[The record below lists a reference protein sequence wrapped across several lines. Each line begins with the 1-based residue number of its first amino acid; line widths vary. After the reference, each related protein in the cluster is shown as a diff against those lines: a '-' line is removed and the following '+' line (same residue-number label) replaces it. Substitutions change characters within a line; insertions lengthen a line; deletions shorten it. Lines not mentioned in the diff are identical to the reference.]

1 MSYSLG
7 VDLGAT
13 TCSVAVR
20 RGPDIEPCAIG
31 ETETTMP
38 AVALP
43 RADGS
48 MLVGEA
54 ADQRSRYEPT
64 LAAREVSARL
74 EEPGPIVLDGQT
86 ADPLSLTE
94 ALIGTA
100 ISRASA
106 AGEWPGHLVLTHPL
120 RLGAPIEELLEQ
132 AASRVTTSEVMLV
145 PEPIAAMAKLAHD
158 VELAVGTTAAVIDFG
173 GSSFDVTLVRRTET
187 GFDLIGEPASL
198 PEFGG
203 FDVDNAVL
211 AHVEDMLGHDV
222 TARVDIADHDGMYAL
237 RRLRAA
243 CRRAKEE
250 LSSVHETVINVNLPD
265 IQTQVSIARDDLERG
280 IGSTL
285 AEAVDLVLAVVADA
299 GLTLSDLH
307 VALVVGGSSRIPLL
321 SQLITERIGLPIVAD
336 PLPELTV
343 SLGAALFADEDPP
356 DASPAVPAPL
366 ASPEPLMPPEPLASP
381 APLMPPA
388 PVVPPDPEPV
398 TVPPAPVLE
407 PQVDPEFWGIEA
419 PPPAEPVSD
428 QPWADTRT
436 SVFDDGQLGAGAG
449 AVAGASAMAGADP
462 LLPSGYMP
470 PVENGPADPYLDY
483 GVEPEGIGH
492 PSDGADD
499 AFRQL
504 TTSDTDPFGTRSG
517 SGALSG
523 MAGRRGD
530 QHDFDDEDRYD
541 EPLEKKSRGFGDSTD
556 PRLIVGAIG
565 AGLAIVLLGGF
576 ALAAG
581 TGGGGNDDPAIA
593 VTDPLSTVGTTTTLS
608 TSTTVEATTTS
619 EPPTTSRPATTRP
632 RTTTT
637 RARTTTTPP
646 TEPPTTTPPP
656 TEPPTTTP
664 PTTAPCATT
673 TTTNPPGPPGPPCP

>member
-1 MSYSLG
+1 MHRLLRFNVEARAGVVGDNMSYSLG

-74 EEPGPIVLDGQT
+74 EEPGPIVLDSQT
-86 ADPLSLTE
+86 ADPLALTE
-94 ALIGTA
+94 ALIGTV

-106 AGEWPGHLVLTHPL
+106 PGEWPGHLVLTHPL
-120 RLGAPIEELLEQ
+120 RLGTQVEELLEQ

-158 VELAVGTTAAVIDFG
+158 MELALGTTAVVIDFG

-187 GFDLIGEPASL
+187 GFDLIGEPSSL

-211 AHVEDMLGHDV
+211 AHVEDTLGLDL
-222 TARVDIADHDGMYAL
+222 TTRVEIADHEGMFAL
-237 RRLRAA
+237 RRLRSA

-250 LSSVHETVINVNLPD
+250 LSSVHETTIDVDLPD
-265 IQTQVSIARDDLERG
+265 IQTQVAIARDDLERG
-280 IGSTL
+280 IGSAL
-285 AEAVDLVLAVVADA
+285 AEAVDLVPAVVDDA
-299 GLTLSDLH
+299 GLALDDVH

-321 SQLITERIGLPIVAD
+321 SHLITERTGLPIVAD

-356 DASPAVPAPL
+356 EAGPAVPVPL
-366 ASPEPLMPPEPLASP
+366 APPIPEPDA
-381 APLMPPA
+381 
-388 PVVPPDPEPV
+388 
-398 TVPPAPVLE
+398 VPPAPILE
-407 PQVDPEFWGIEA
+407 PQPDPGFWGPEA
-419 PPPAEPVSD
+419 PQPTGVSSD
-428 QPWADTRT
+428 QPWADART
-436 SVFDDGQLGAGAG
+436 SVFDDVQQGAGAG
-449 AVAGASAMAGADP
+449 AGAALEGLP
-462 LLPSGYMP
+462 LGYMP
-470 PVENGPADPYLDY
+470 PVEDGPGDPFVEH
-483 GVEPEGIGH
+483 GVGH
-492 PSDGADD
+492 QPDGADEV
-499 AFRQL
+499 FRQL
-504 TTSDTDPFGTRSG
+504 TTSDTDPFGARSG
-517 SGALSG
+517 SGSLSG
-523 MAGRRGD
+523 MAGRRGEA
-530 QHDFDDEDRYD
+530 HPDDDYDELLD
-541 EPLEKKSRGFGDSTD
+541 EPLEKEKRRFGDSTD
-556 PRLIVGAIG
+556 PRIIVGAIG

-581 TGGGGNDDPAIA
+581 TGGGGNEDPAIA
-593 VTDPLSTVGTTTTLS
+593 INDPLSTVATTTTLS
-608 TSTTVEATTTS
+608 TTASTEAPTSETPSTSQSRATTT
-619 EPPTTSRPATTRP
+619 ARP

-637 RARTTTTPP
+637 RPRPTTTPSTAPPTTEPPPTTQPPTTTLPTTTTTECPPPPRPPSTTTTTPL
-646 TEPPTTTPPP
+646 
-656 TEPPTTTP
+656 
-664 PTTAPCATT
+664 
-673 TTTNPPGPPGPPCP
+673 CP

>member
-106 AGEWPGHLVLTHPL
+106 SGEWPGHLVLTHPL

-173 GSSFDVTLVRRTET
+173 GSSFDMTLVRRTET

-265 IQTQVSIARDDLERG
+265 IQTRVSIARDDLERG

-299 GLTLSDLH
+299 GLTLSDVH

-381 APLMPPA
+381 TPLMPPA

-398 TVPPAPVLE
+398 TVPPRRYSSRKSTRSSGASKHPR
-407 PQVDPEFWGIEA
+407 
-419 PPPAEPVSD
+419 PPSRSPTSHGPTPARRCSTTAS
-428 QPWADTRT
+428 WA
-436 SVFDDGQLGAGAG
+436 AGAG

-470 PVENGPADPYLDY
+470 PVENGPADPHLDY

-541 EPLEKKSRGFGDSTD
+541 EPLEKKSPRDFGDSTD

-593 VTDPLSTVGTTTTLS
+593 VTDPLSTVATTTTLS
-608 TSTTVEATTTS
+608 TSTTVEATTTLGAAHHQ
-619 EPPTTSRPATTRP
+619 PARHDPAPDHDHPAHDDAVDRATYDHAVADHHP
-632 RTTTT
+632 TTTT
-637 RARTTTTPP
+637 
-646 TEPPTTTPPP
+646 E
-656 TEPPTTTP
+656 
-664 PTTAPCATT
+664 ATT
-673 TTTNPPGPPGPPCP
+673 TTTTTTARPPQP

>member
-1 MSYSLG
+1 LLRFNVEARAGVGDKMSYSLG

-64 LAAREVSARL
+64 LAAREVTARL
-74 EEPGPIVLDGQT
+74 EEPGPIVLDSQT
-86 ADPLSLTE
+86 ADPLALTE
-94 ALIGTA
+94 ALIGTV

-106 AGEWPGHLVLTHPL
+106 PGEWPGHLVLTHPL
-120 RLGAPIEELLEQ
+120 RLGTRVEELLEQ

-158 VELAVGTTAAVIDFG
+158 VDLALGTTAVVLDFG

-211 AHVEDMLGHDV
+211 AHVEDMLGIDV
-222 TARVDIADHDGMYAL
+222 TTRVDIADHEGMFAL
-237 RRLRAA
+237 RRLRSA
-243 CRRAKEE
+243 CRTAKEE
-250 LSSVHETVINVNLPD
+250 LSSVHETVIDVDLHD
-265 IQTQVSIARDDLERG
+265 IQTQVAIARDDLERG
-280 IGSTL
+280 IGTAL
-285 AEAVDLVLAVVADA
+285 AEAVDLVPAVVADA
-299 GLTLSDLH
+299 GLALEDLH

-321 SQLITERIGLPIVAD
+321 SHLITERIGLPIVAD

-343 SLGAALFADEDPP
+343 SLGAALFADENPP
-356 DASPAVPAPL
+356 EAGPAVPVPL
-366 ASPEPLMPPEPLASP
+366 APPIPD
-381 APLMPPA
+381 
-388 PVVPPDPEPV
+388 PVV
-398 TVPPAPVLE
+398 VPPAPVLE
-407 PQVDPEFWGIEA
+407 PQPDPGFWGPEA
-419 PPPAEPVSD
+419 PEPAGVGSD
-428 QPWADTRT
+428 QPWADAGTT
-436 SVFDDGQLGAGAG
+436 VFDDVQLGAGAG
-449 AVAGASAMAGADP
+449 AGAALG
-462 LLPSGYMP
+462 LPPGYMP
-470 PVENGPADPYLDY
+470 PVDDSPADPFVEY
-483 GVEPEGIGH
+483 GVGHEP
-492 PSDGADD
+492 DGADE

-517 SGALSG
+517 SGSLSG
-523 MAGRRGD
+523 MAGRRGEP
-530 QHDFDDEDRYD
+530 HDHDDYD
-541 EPLEKKSRGFGDSTD
+541 EPLEREKRGFGDSTD

-581 TGGGGNDDPAIA
+581 TGGGGNGDPAIA
-593 VTDPLSTVGTTTTLS
+593 ITDPLSTVATTTTLS
-608 TSTTVEATTTS
+608 TSTTTEATTSSESPSTS
-619 EPPTTSRPATTRP
+619 PPTTNRP

-637 RARTTTTPP
+637 RPR
-646 TEPPTTTPPP
+646 PTTTPT

-664 PTTAPCATT
+664 PTTEPPTTTTEPPTT
-673 TTTNPPGPPGPPCP
+673 TTTQCPTTTTSPTDPCPPGP

>member
-13 TCSVAVR
+13 TCSVAIR

-74 EEPGPIVLDGQT
+74 GEPGPIVLDSQT
-86 ADPLSLTE
+86 ADPLALTE
-94 ALIGTA
+94 ALIGTV
-100 ISRASA
+100 IQRASGP
-106 AGEWPGHLVLTHPL
+106 GEWPGHLVLTHPL
-120 RLGAPIEELLEQ
+120 RLGPAVEELLDQ
-132 AASRVTTSEVMLV
+132 AAARVTTSEVMLV

-158 VELAVGTTAAVIDFG
+158 VELAQGTTAVVIDFG

-198 PEFGG
+198 SEFGG

-211 AHVEDMLGHDV
+211 AHVEEMLGVDV
-222 TARVDIADHDGMYAL
+222 ATRVDIADHEGMFAL

-243 CRRAKEE
+243 CRAAKEE
-250 LSSVHETVINVNLPD
+250 LSSVHETVINVDLPD
-265 IQTQVSIARDDLERG
+265 IQTQVAIARDDLERG
-280 IGSTL
+280 IGAAL
-285 AEAVDLVLAVVADA
+285 AEAVDLVATIVADA

-321 SQLITERIGLPIVAD
+321 SHLITERIGLPIVAD

-356 DASPAVPAPL
+356 EAGPAIPVPLSPPVPL
-366 ASPEPLMPPEPLASP
+366 APPMP
-381 APLMPPA
+381 
-388 PVVPPDPEPV
+388 DPV
-398 TVPPAPVLE
+398 TVPPAPVLDSG
-407 PQVDPEFWGIEA
+407 PHTDPGFWGLEA
-419 PPPAEPVSD
+419 PEPTGLGSD
-428 QPWADTRT
+428 QPWADART
-436 SVFDDGQLGAGAG
+436 SVFDDVQPGAGAAAG
-449 AVAGASAMAGADP
+449 AVVGAGMARAFVPPMGDEPGDP
-462 LLPSGYMP
+462 F
-470 PVENGPADPYLDY
+470 LDY
-483 GVEPEGIGH
+483 GVGHEP
-492 PSDGADD
+492 DGADEAFRQLTTAD
-499 AFRQL
+499 SDPFRHLDPGDSDSDPFRQL

-517 SGALSG
+517 SGSLSG
-523 MAGRRGD
+523 MRGRSKSD
-530 QHDFDDEDRYD
+530 HHDDDRDA
-541 EPLEKKSRGFGDSTD
+541 PLDPKPRGFGDSTD

-593 VTDPLSTVGTTTTLS
+593 INDPLSTVATTTTLS
-608 TSTTVEATTTS
+608 TSAPTEAVTSSEASDTTS
-619 EPPTTSRPATTRP
+619 QPRTTTRP
-632 RTTTT
+632 RTSTT
-637 RARTTTTPP
+637 RPR
-646 TEPPTTTPPP
+646 PTTTP
-656 TEPPTTTP
+656 
-664 PTTAPCATT
+664 TTAPPDTTPQTTPTTPSTSSSTTSSTTSTTQCPPTSTT
-673 TTTNPPGPPGPPCP
+673 TSTTTCP

>member
-1 MSYSLG
+1 LLRSNVEARAGVVGDNMSYSLG

-13 TCSVAVR
+13 TCSVAIR

-74 EEPGPIVLDGQT
+74 EEPGPIVLDSQT
-86 ADPLSLTE
+86 ADPLALTE
-94 ALIGTA
+94 ALIGTV

-106 AGEWPGHLVLTHPL
+106 PGEWPGHLVLTHPL
-120 RLGAPIEELLEQ
+120 RLGTRVEELFEQ

-158 VELAVGTTAAVIDFG
+158 VELALDTTAVVLDFG

-211 AHVEDMLGHDV
+211 AHVEDMLGIDV
-222 TARVDIADHDGMYAL
+222 TTRVDIADHEGMFAL

-250 LSSVHETVINVNLPD
+250 LSSVHETVIDVDLPD
-265 IQTQVSIARDDLERG
+265 IQTQVTIARDDLERG
-280 IGSTL
+280 IGTAL
-285 AEAVDLVLAVVADA
+285 AEAVDLVPAVLADA
-299 GLTLSDLH
+299 GLTLEDLH

-321 SQLITERIGLPIVAD
+321 SHLITERLGLPIVAD

-343 SLGAALFADEDPP
+343 SLGAALFADENPP
-356 DASPAVPAPL
+356 EAGPAVPVPL
-366 ASPEPLMPPEPLASP
+366 APPIPEPDM
-381 APLMPPA
+381 
-388 PVVPPDPEPV
+388 
-398 TVPPAPVLE
+398 VPPAPVLE
-407 PQVDPEFWGIEA
+407 SQPDPGSWGPEA
-419 PPPAEPVSD
+419 PQPTGVGSD
-428 QPWADTRT
+428 QPWADART
-436 SVFDDGQLGAGAG
+436 SVFDDVQLGAGAG
-449 AVAGASAMAGADP
+449 AAAETALG
-462 LLPSGYMP
+462 LPPGYMP
-470 PVENGPADPYLDY
+470 PVDDGPGDLFEEY
-483 GVEPEGIGH
+483 GVGHEP
-492 PSDGADD
+492 DGADE

-517 SGALSG
+517 SGSLSG
-523 MAGRRGD
+523 IAGRGGGEPS
-530 QHDFDDEDRYD
+530 HDADYDEHD
-541 EPLEKKSRGFGDSTD
+541 EPLAKEKRGFGDSTD

-565 AGLAIVLLGGF
+565 AGMAIVLLGGF

-581 TGGGGNDDPAIA
+581 TGGGGDNGDPAIA
-593 VTDPLSTVGTTTTLS
+593 ITDPLSTEATTTTLS
-608 TSTTVEATTTS
+608 TSTTLEVTTS
-619 EPPTTSRPATTRP
+619 SEAPSTSSRP

-637 RARTTTTPP
+637 QPRTTTTRPR
-646 TEPPTTTPPP
+646 PTTTPS

-664 PTTAPCATT
+664 PTTEPPTTTTQPTT
-673 TTTNPPGPPGPPCP
+673 TTTACQTTTTTSPNDPCPPGPPGPPGPP

>member
-1 MSYSLG
+1 LLRSNVEARAGVVGDNMSYSLG

-13 TCSVAVR
+13 TCSVAIR

-64 LAAREVSARL
+64 LAAREVTARL
-74 EEPGPIVLDGQT
+74 EEPGPIVLDSQT
-86 ADPLSLTE
+86 ADPLALTE
-94 ALIGTA
+94 ALIGTV

-106 AGEWPGHLVLTHPL
+106 PGEWPGHLVLTHPL
-120 RLGAPIEELLEQ
+120 RLGTRVEELLEQ

-158 VELAVGTTAAVIDFG
+158 VDLALGTTAVVLDFG

-203 FDVDNAVL
+203 FDVDNPVL
-211 AHVEDMLGHDV
+211 AHVEDMLGIDV
-222 TARVDIADHDGMYAL
+222 TTRVDIADHEGMFAL
-237 RRLRAA
+237 RRLRSA
-243 CRRAKEE
+243 CRTAKEE
-250 LSSVHETVINVNLPD
+250 LSSVHETVIDVDLHD
-265 IQTQVSIARDDLERG
+265 IQTQVAIARDDLERG
-280 IGSTL
+280 IGTAL
-285 AEAVDLVLAVVADA
+285 AEAVDLVPAVVADA
-299 GLTLSDLH
+299 GLALEDLH

-321 SQLITERIGLPIVAD
+321 SHLITERIGLPIVAD

-343 SLGAALFADEDPP
+343 SLGAALFADENPP
-356 DASPAVPAPL
+356 EAGPAVPVPL
-366 ASPEPLMPPEPLASP
+366 APPIPD
-381 APLMPPA
+381 
-388 PVVPPDPEPV
+388 PVV
-398 TVPPAPVLE
+398 VPPAPVLE
-407 PQVDPEFWGIEA
+407 PQPDPGFWGPEA
-419 PPPAEPVSD
+419 PEPAGVGSD
-428 QPWADTRT
+428 QPWADAGTT
-436 SVFDDGQLGAGAG
+436 VFDDVQLGAGAG
-449 AVAGASAMAGADP
+449 AGAALG
-462 LLPSGYMP
+462 LPPGYMP
-470 PVENGPADPYLDY
+470 PVDDSPADPFVEY
-483 GVEPEGIGH
+483 GVGHEP
-492 PSDGADD
+492 DGADE

-517 SGALSG
+517 SGSLSG
-523 MAGRRGD
+523 MAGRRGEP
-530 QHDFDDEDRYD
+530 HDHDDYD
-541 EPLEKKSRGFGDSTD
+541 EPLEREKRGFGDSTD

-581 TGGGGNDDPAIA
+581 TGGGGNGDPAIA
-593 VTDPLSTVGTTTTLS
+593 ITDPLSTVATTTTLS
-608 TSTTVEATTTS
+608 TSTTTEATTSSESPSTS
-619 EPPTTSRPATTRP
+619 PPTTNRP

-637 RARTTTTPP
+637 RPR
-646 TEPPTTTPPP
+646 PTTTPT

-664 PTTAPCATT
+664 PTTEPPTTTTEPPTT
-673 TTTNPPGPPGPPCP
+673 TTTQCPTTTTSPTDPCPPGP